1 MLDGLRVYLLPDGRE
16 EGAGGPGGG
25 PALLPA
31 EGAVFLTTYR
41 VIFTGMPT
49 DPLGEPQGLC
59 AHPSLTSPF
68 LPGPWVSGTLL
79 LPLPCRVG
87 LSVETVRHLPCA
99 GCPTALVP
107 WSLEAQ

>member
-59 AHPSLTSPF
+59 ANPSLTSPL
-68 LPGPWVSGTLL
+68 LPGPWVSGTLI
-79 LPLPCRVG
+79 LPLPSRVG
-87 LSVETVRHLPCA
+87 GVCGDSVV
-99 GCPTALVP
+99 CPSPAAPQLWSPGPLVP
-107 WSLEAQ
+107 